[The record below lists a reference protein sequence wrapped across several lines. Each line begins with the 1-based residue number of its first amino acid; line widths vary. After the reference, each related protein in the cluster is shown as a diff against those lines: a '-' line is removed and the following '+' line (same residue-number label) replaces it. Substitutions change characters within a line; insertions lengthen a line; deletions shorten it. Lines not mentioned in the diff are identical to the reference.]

1 VPITLTHLSSTFAIG
16 AGREGPQGI
25 QGQQGIQ
32 GIQGPPGQ
40 QGIQG
45 IQGPPGNT
53 SYLGAYVTGQLPTSA
68 AVGDTA
74 FDLTLGQLVVCTAT
88 GPVVWSAVG
97 GASPIHVALEATATG
112 ALPWY
117 AGSVYLDSTQTIRAA
132 SRALIGGATAGETA
146 LLELRRFT
154 GGTLLCSWAPG
165 AGTFQDVPLSGGV
178 DVPVPASD
186 WYDLYLSE
194 TGGGTAL
201 ARGLLIVL

>member
-1 VPITLTHLSSTFAIG
+1 MAVRSPTQTHNYWGTYATG
-16 AGREGPQGI
+16 A
-25 QGQQGIQ
+25 
-32 GIQGPPGQ
+32 
-40 QGIQG
+40 
-45 IQGPPGNT
+45 
-53 SYLGAYVTGQLPTSA
+53 LPTSA
-68 AVGDTA
+68 NVEVGDTA
-74 FDLTLGQLVVCTAT
+74 FDLTLGQMVVCTAV
-88 GPVVWSAVG
+88 GPVVWSAIGG
-97 GASPIHVALEATATG
+97 GASPIHVALETTATG

-117 AGSVYLDSTQTIRAA
+117 AGSLYLDSAQTIRAA

-154 GGTLLCSWAPG
+154 GGALLCSFAPG

>member
-1 VPITLTHLSSTFAIG
+1 MTVRALFRGVVSGDYVYWAPG
-16 AGREGPQGI
+16 DPV
-25 QGQQGIQ
+25 
-32 GIQGPPGQ
+32 PPGATDITAVETANLNQ
-40 QGIQG
+40 LG
-45 IQGPPGNT
+45 
-53 SYLGAYVTGQLPTSA
+53 SYETGDLPTDSTIEL
-68 AVGDTA
+68 GDTA
-74 FDLTLGQLVVCTAT
+74 FDRTVGQLVVCTAI
-88 GPVVWSAVG
+88 GPVVWSPVG
-97 GASPIHVALEATATG
+97 VASPIHVALEATATG

-154 GGTLLCSWAPG
+154 GGALLCSFAPA